1 MGPQSKSI
9 FEFGCGIDFSP
20 DSNGSEKM
28 NKKLSIAIISI
39 LMIMSSTVAVVASSE
54 SSASSSD
61 EVEIVLSDSG
71 ITVDGETA
79 STDSSS
85 AVYVSSGTNII
96 YYGTDTEGA
105 GSGSDIHDAT
115 EASEHT
121 LITITEGG
129 TYRIT
134 GTLSYG
140 QIAVSAGDDET
151 VTLILD
157 NVSITCT
164 IAPAIIF
171 YSALETGDSST
182 ATTDISDTAGAN
194 IVIAD
199 DSTNYVNG
207 SYVAKIY
214 KTGTTSKL
222 YKFDG
227 AIYSLVSMII
237 SGESEGNGILYVVAE
252 NEGIDSELH
261 LTINGG
267 YIDIEAQNDGINTNE
282 DDVSVTVING
292 GVLTISAG
300 LGDEG
305 DGIDSNGYIIINGGT
320 IITAAKDASDGGLDA
335 SLEIIINGGTILASG
350 SSLVDTISSN
360 SSQASIVLMF
370 SSAQSAGSTIVIK
383 TTSGTT
389 IYSGTV
395 SREFVSLTFSSEDL
409 STGSSYYIYI
419 NGTQI
424 GYGNSN
430 NANSTFTLSKTVMT
444 FNNIT
449 SVSSSDSSDDSDDSD
464 DSDTTGSD
472 DNNGDSSIIAYAVVS
487 VLVVVGLIA
496 AIVYIR
502 KH

>member
-1 MGPQSKSI
+1 
-9 FEFGCGIDFSP
+9 
-20 DSNGSEKM
+20 M

-79 STDSSS
+79 STNSSS

-115 EASEHT
+115 EASKHT

-157 NVSITCT
+157 NVTITCT

-182 ATTDISDTAGAN
+182 TTTDISDTAGAN

-237 SGESEGNGILYVVAE
+237 SGESEGNGVLYVVAE

-267 YIDIEAQNDGINTNE
+267 YIYIEAQNDGINTNE

-335 SLEIIINGGTILASG
+335 SLGIIINGGTVLASG
-350 SSLVDTISSN
+350 SSLVDTISSS
-360 SSQASIVLMF
+360 SSQASIILMF
-370 SSAQSAGSTIVIK
+370 SSAQSAGSTIAIK

-409 STGSSYYIYI
+409 STGSSYYIYV

-424 GYGNSN
+424 GYGN
-430 NANSTFTLSKTVMT
+430 NANSTFSISKTVTT
-444 FNNIT
+444 FSNIT
-449 SVSSSDSSDDSDDSD
+449 SVSSSDSSDDSDNSD
-464 DSDTTGSD
+464 DSNTTGSD
-472 DNNGDSSIIAYAVVS
+472 DNNGDSSIVTYAVVS
-487 VLVVVGLIA
+487 VLVIVGLIA